1 MSRTLITVLFGKPR
15 SFKARGGAEETP
27 AEGMKGRAL
36 IVMDR
41 VQQKLTGTDFQG
53 QDGLSVEEQVD
64 LLIKQATLSD
74 NLCQSYVG
82 WCPFW

>member
-1 MSRTLITVLFGKPR
+1 
-15 SFKARGGAEETP
+15 
-27 AEGMKGRAL
+27 MKGRAL
-36 IVMDR
+36 VVMDR